1 MEHKTVNLDGVN
13 VHYVEAGEGPP
24 LVLVHGLGASHV
36 TWYENIQPLADAG
49 FHVLA
54 PDLPGHGDSDKP
66 KSINYDPPAGA
77 NLLDSFLDSIDVRRA
92 ALVGNSAGG
101 LVSALYALEHPHRVD
116 RLILVAAGG
125 LGREMTWFLRLC
137 SLPVLGEIVYQPWL
151 QSMGQLNRKMLF
163 HRPPRSADEVFS
175 ELDRVRSLPGSRQ
188 ATLRSIRSSINY
200 WGLREQRFILDRLSQ
215 LTMPVLTVWGENDLI
230 LPVEHASSV
239 RDALPSSLVKIIPEC
254 GHWPHMEKAD
264 EFNQLLTLF
273 MEGSL
278 NQEPHS
284 VN

>member
-77 NLLDSFLDSIDVRRA
+77 NLLDSFLDAIDVRRA

-101 LVSALYALEHPHRVD
+101 LVSALYALDHPHRVD

-163 HRPPRSADEVFS
+163 YSPPNSADEVFS

-215 LTMPVLTVWGENDLI
+215 LTMPILTVWGENDLI

>member
-13 VHYVEAGEGPP
+13 VHYVEAGEGPH

-77 NLLDSFLDSIDVRRA
+77 NLLDSFLKAIDVRRA

-101 LVSALYALEHPHRVD
+101 LVSALYALDHPHRVD

-163 HRPPRSADEVFS
+163 HRPPDSADEVFS

-239 RDALPSSLVKIIPEC
+239 REALPSSLVKIIPEC

-278 NQEPHS
+278 DQEPHS
-284 VN
+284 VS